1 MKKVL
6 VLQGG
11 GARGLLQLK
20 FLARLEQEEG
30 KKISDMFDLICGTSV
45 GAITAAVL
53 STGISANEFY
63 PVFKEGLQ
71 KIFKPTW
78 WNLGGLFKPKYDR
91 NNFNAMWTK
100 LLDKRRLLGDTETD
114 LMITAVDRVDDT
126 NHYFKSWSPKYE
138 DLEMCWAVKASFA
151 APYYFGQLVDKKR
164 KSIWFDGGVGIAN
177 MPIDQAYT
185 EAVKRG
191 WLKKEKVTF
200 TCVGTG
206 FDKPV
211 DRDKEFN
218 KNKNQ
223 SLKGQIADFMSPTNG
238 GLARKQALQDQV
250 NRYTILAKE
259 MKNLDFRYIDA
270 YTRGTMDDISDE
282 TLELHEKA
290 GESMITRAKNKKLK
304 W

>member
-45 GAITAAVL
+45 GAINASVL
-53 STGISANEFY
+53 ASGVSANEFY
-63 PVFKEGLQ
+63 PVFKEGLNE
-71 KIFKPTW
+71 IFSSTW

-91 NNFNAMWTK
+91 NNFNKMWTK
-100 LLDKRRLLGDTETD
+100 LLDKQRKLGNVETD
-114 LMITAVDRVDDT
+114 LMITSVDRVDDT
-126 NHYFKSWSPKYE
+126 NHYFRSWSPQYE
-138 DLEMCWAVKASFA
+138 DMQMCWAVKASFA
-151 APYYFGQLVDKKR
+151 APYYFGQLVDPQR
-164 KSIWFDGGVGIAN
+164 KAIWFDGGVGIAN

-185 EAVKRG
+185 EAVRRG
-191 WLKKEKVTF
+191 WLKKEKVSF

-206 FDKPV
+206 IDKPV
-211 DRDKEFN
+211 NREKEFN

-223 SLKGQIADFMSPTNG
+223 SLKGQISDFMSPTDG
-238 GLARKQALQDQV
+238 GLARKQSLQDQV
-250 NRYTILAKE
+250 NRYKILATVT
-259 MKNLDFRYIDA
+259 KNLDFRYIDG
-270 YTRGTMDDISDE
+270 YTKGAMDNIDTK
-282 TLELHEKA
+282 TLESHEAA
-290 GESMITRAKNKKLK
+290 GEAMIKMAKDKGWK

>member
-1 MKKVL
+1 MKRVL

-45 GAITAAVL
+45 GAINAAVL
-53 STGISANEFY
+53 STGVSANEFY
-63 PVFKEGLQ
+63 PIFKEGLE

-78 WNLGGLFKPKYDR
+78 WNFGGLFKPKYDR

-114 LMITAVDRVDDT
+114 LMITSVDRVDDT
-126 NHYFKSWSPKYE
+126 NHYFRSWAPQYE

-151 APYYFGQLVDKKR
+151 APYYFGQLVDTKR
-164 KSIWFDGGVGIAN
+164 KAIWFDGGVGIAN

-185 EAVKRG
+185 EAVRRG

-206 FDKPV
+206 IDKPV
-211 DRDKEFN
+211 DREKEFK

-223 SLKGQIADFMSPTNG
+223 SLKGQIADFMSPTDG

-250 NRYTILAKE
+250 NRYKILAGE
-259 MKNLDFRYIDA
+259 MKNLDFRYIDG
-270 YTRGTMDDISDE
+270 YTEGSMDDISDK
-282 TLELHEKA
+282 TLESHEQA
-290 GESMITRAKNKKLK
+290 GEAMIKLAKQKKWK